1 MRAASTSSLLPFPV
15 MSLAFSSA
23 AATRGSN
30 LKVIFVLP
38 LAGRPGLR
46 RSETS
51 FSVMARQKYAGS
63 YGYCKDLRLHINL
76 KLHFDQPIFTSLTMG
91 GTLKIKASE
100 LPNEISI
107 ELRHH
112 TETRVQY
119 RKGQIFADPR
129 RCPLA

>member
-1 MRAASTSSLLPFPV
+1 
-15 MSLAFSSA
+15 
-23 AATRGSN
+23 
-30 LKVIFVLP
+30 
-38 LAGRPGLR
+38 
-46 RSETS
+46 
-51 FSVMARQKYAGS
+51 
-63 YGYCKDLRLHINL
+63 
-76 KLHFDQPIFTSLTMG
+76 MG

-129 RCPLA
+129 RCPLALALQEVLTNIGIRYEEAAIYDFYGEIVLPNKQIFRAWHSKSVEGFVRGPENRWQGEAPLGVYRFDWSAVVKRRRRAPDFTELIGS